1 MVAKDRI
8 SKISQLSH
16 LMVSKKTTPSPKVNW
31 LNLVALKGDSVSEA
45 VRIAAHS

>member
-8 SKISQLSH
+8 SKISRLSR
-16 LMVSKKTTPSPKVNW
+16 LTFSKKTTPSPKMKW
-31 LNLVALKGDSVSEA
+31 LNLVALKGDSSPEV